1 MRNEEWVMKKSVFFT
16 VIVLLCPI
24 FFPALAGN
32 TPTEIILASEEW
44 ANATNRD
51 GTGLYWDIF
60 RAVYEP
66 VGIKIKFIIRSYKGS
81 VSLVKKNQADAAVG
95 IYPEEIKGALFS
107 KYPFVKDYVLVL
119 FKKNKLS
126 QWNGQETLKNKKVG
140 WIKGYSYD
148 DYLEVPV
155 IKKEFNR
162 RESILRRLD
171 KDRLDFFMDT
181 RNDVESVLNKGI
193 IDVTATPL
201 KRCWSSNVT
210 LSLQIIK
217 KAKTSKKYLIIV
229 SPTWSN
235 PVKSRNCSPS
245 GTGDP
250 IADFRFRID
259 KRIEPVFSNL
269 TLLIWQ

>member
-1 MRNEEWVMKKSVFFT
+1 MKKSVFFT

-66 VGIKIKFIIRSYKGS
+66 VGIKTKFIIRSYKGS
-81 VSLVKKNQADAAVG
+81 VSLVKKNQVDAAVG

-162 RESILRRLD
+162 RESILRQLD
-171 KDRLDFFMDT
+171 KDQLDFFMDT
-181 RNDVESVLNKGI
+181 RNDVESVLSKGI
-193 IDVTATPL
+193 IDVSRYTVETVLELERYLVFANNKKGQEL
-201 KRCWSSNVT
+201 KKIFDHRFPQ
-210 LSLQIIK
+210 L
-217 KAKTSKKYLIIV
+217 
-229 SPTWSN
+229 
-235 PVKSRNCSPS
+235 VKS
-245 GTGDP
+245 GE
-250 IADFRFRID
+250 
-259 KRIEPVFSNL
+259 IEKLFAKWN
-269 TLLIWQ
+269 W

>member
-1 MRNEEWVMKKSVFFT
+1 MIKSVFFT

-60 RAVYEP
+60 RAVYDP
-66 VGIKIKFIIRSYKGS
+66 VGIKTKFIIRSYKGS

-95 IYPEEIKGALFS
+95 IYPEKIKGALFS

-181 RNDVESVLNKGI
+181 RNDVESVLSKGI
-193 IDVTATPL
+193 IDVSRYTVETVLELERYLVFA
-201 KRCWSSNVT
+201 NN
-210 LSLQIIK
+210 K
-217 KAKTSKKYLIIV
+217 KGKEFKKIFDHRFPHL
-229 SPTWSN
+229 
-235 PVKSRNCSPS
+235 VKS
-245 GTGDP
+245 GE
-250 IADFRFRID
+250 
-259 KRIEPVFSNL
+259 IEKLFAKWN
-269 TLLIWQ
+269 W